1 MRRRYTCSRPDR
13 QLASSGVRPAMGPGG
28 RFTAM
33 VLLILMASQGAITP
47 CRAAGLV
54 IEALSSNALPGSS
67 GSFDIVLINTNATGG
82 TSYDVATNTLD
93 ISVSGPAGITINDVT
108 MSTSANYIF
117 AESLDAN
124 YGLPLATINSPPTSF
139 TSSDSGD
146 VVNGYPGYQVVNPG
160 ETYGLAHVDYTVS
173 TTAAI
178 GSRDTISIDSLN
190 VGTSLSDQNG
200 NLLPFTPQNGVVVI
214 GSVIP
219 EPSALIQGATA
230 ALMGLGAL
238 GWRRRSAGS
247 RCGGRRRGHRSS
259 SSLPPV

>member
-1 MRRRYTCSRPDR
+1 MRHRYTCSHPDR
-13 QLASSGVRPAMGPGG
+13 QLASSGFRRVMGPGG

-82 TSYDVATNTLD
+82 TSYDVATNTLA

-108 MSTSANYIF
+108 MSTSASYIF

-160 ETYGLAHVDYTVS
+160 ETYGLAHVNYTVS

-190 VGTSLSDQNG
+190 VGTSLSDENG

-230 ALMGLGAL
+230 ALIGLGAL
-238 GWRRRSAGS
+238 GWRRSAGS
-247 RCGGRRRGHRSS
+247 RCGGRRRGHRCS